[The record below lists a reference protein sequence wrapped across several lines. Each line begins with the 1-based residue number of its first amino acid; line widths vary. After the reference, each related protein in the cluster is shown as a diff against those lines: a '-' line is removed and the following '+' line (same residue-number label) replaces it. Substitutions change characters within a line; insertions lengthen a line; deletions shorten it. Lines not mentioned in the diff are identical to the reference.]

1 MLYVRFVIKDAPY
14 KTNKQRNNS
23 DHWKLLIK
31 NLIMEITN
39 KKTLPALYVHNTSF
53 ILNCFQTSCVDINE
67 CELNPDTCGQ
77 GECVNIEG
85 GFECVCPI
93 GYVLS
98 PDGQVR

>member
-39 KKTLPALYVHNTSF
+39 KKTLPALKYTLIRLQYKF
-53 ILNCFQTSCVDINE
+53 YF
-67 CELNPDTCGQ
+67 ELFSDKLCRHQRMRVESRHLRSGR
-77 GECVNIEG
+77 
-85 GFECVCPI
+85 
-93 GYVLS
+93 
-98 PDGQVR
+98 VRQH

>member
-1 MLYVRFVIKDAPY
+1 MNL
-14 KTNKQRNNS
+14 KTQIIFFFTK
-23 DHWKLLIK
+23 
-31 NLIMEITN
+31 
-39 KKTLPALYVHNTSF
+39 
-53 ILNCFQTSCVDINE
+53 FQTSCVDINE

-98 PDGQVR
+98 PDGQVRHFDCLTGQRGCLISFKYACPIGHVILPDVQVR